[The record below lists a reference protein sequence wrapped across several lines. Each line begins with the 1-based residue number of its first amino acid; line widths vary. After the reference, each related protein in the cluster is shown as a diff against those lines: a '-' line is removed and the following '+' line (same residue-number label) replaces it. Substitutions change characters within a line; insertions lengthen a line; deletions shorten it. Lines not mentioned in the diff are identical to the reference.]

1 MAEIS
6 ADFRPARMEEIY
18 EIARRLHW
26 KIVQEE
32 GKPFFY
38 HFVYTGE
45 DLPQMQAGK
54 DWSFLVLN
62 EKGTASLMLERI
74 QCTAAI
80 YECERV
86 TTQSGL
92 TENAFVMRNFMNKV
106 KILDKTL
113 RKELHSY
120 APEIVL
126 RRK

>member
-32 GKPFFY
+32 EKPFFY

-45 DLPQMQAGK
+45 DLPQTKEGK

-62 EKGTASLMLERI
+62 EKGRQASCSSASSVR
-74 QCTAAI
+74 QP
-80 YECERV
+80 
-86 TTQSGL
+86 
-92 TENAFVMRNFMNKV
+92 FMSVNG
-106 KILDKTL
+106 
-113 RKELHSY
+113 
-120 APEIVL
+120 
-126 RRK
+126 

>member
-32 GKPFFY
+32 EKPFFY

-45 DLPQMQAGK
+45 DLPRMQAGK

-92 TENAFVMRNFMNKV
+92 TENAFVMRSFMNKV

-113 RKELHSY
+113 RKELHSC

>member
-45 DLPQMQAGK
+45 DLPRMQ
-54 DWSFLVLN
+54 
-62 EKGTASLMLERI
+62 
-74 QCTAAI
+74 AI

-92 TENAFVMRNFMNKV
+92 TENAFVMRSFMNKV

>member
-32 GKPFFY
+32 EKPFFY
-38 HFVYTGE
+38 HFVYIGE
-45 DLPQMQAGK
+45 DLPRMH
-54 DWSFLVLN
+54 

-92 TENAFVMRNFMNKV
+92 TENAFVMRRFMNKV

-126 RRK
+126 QRK